1 MNADLAPSPSA
12 PALALLGVARGD
24 LFWLV
29 LLLVLAGGM
38 RLWQVNNT
46 EVASRDS
53 VMYIRF
59 AWRLEAEPWPQVV
72 RTGVQHPG
80 YGLLVYAFGT
90 PMRAAFP
97 DDLPFAMQFAAQLA
111 SALCGLLLVVPMY
124 YLGKELFDRR
134 VGFWGALL
142 FQCIPSSGRLM
153 ADGLS
158 EPLFLLLASTAL
170 LFAVRAL
177 GTGRIRWFVL
187 CGLATG
193 LAYLTRQEGL
203 LVVLV
208 TLVVL
213 AGLQFSPRW
222 RRSPGKLA
230 AHGACLVVGCAV
242 FAAPFMVLIG
252 GISLKV
258 SAKHMLDS
266 DGWKMPDEA
275 HDTPRVHHVRSPLPL
290 AKWMFGPSIRPQDR
304 YLWAAR
310 ALAEMVD
317 KAFFHVFLYPALA
330 ALWVFRR
337 RFAEVPGMWVPFV
350 CGLVLVPLLYKLGQ
364 SNGYISERHAILLL
378 LGGVFWSAAGI
389 GLLAAWVATRTT
401 RLSGPT
407 LSLAFLLVATGV
419 CLPRTLARLHGNRE
433 GFREVGVWMAEN
445 TKPGD
450 KIFDPLTWTSYH
462 AGRVFVEGRE
472 DVPRSDPTVCYV
484 VLEQSKSTHDH
495 LSYLMDPA
503 KKLAARGKVCHRL
516 TVHRGRETAEI
527 QVFRVEGVP

>member
-12 PALALLGVARGD
+12 PALALPGATRGD

-29 LLLVLAGGM
+29 LLLALAGGM

-46 EVASRDS
+46 EVTSRDS

-59 AWRLEAEPWPQVV
+59 AWRLETEPWQQVV
-72 RTGVQHPG
+72 RTGVHHPG
-80 YGLLVYAFGT
+80 YGLLVYAFGG

-97 DDLPFAMQFAAQLA
+97 DDLPFAMQLAAQLA
-111 SALCGLLLVVPMY
+111 AALCGVLLVVPMY

-177 GTGRIRWFVL
+177 GTSRIRWFVL

-208 TLVVL
+208 TLFVL

-222 RRSPGKLA
+222 RQPRGRLIA
-230 AHGACLVVGCAV
+230 RGACLVLGCAV
-242 FAAPFMVLIG
+242 FAVPFMILIG

-258 SAKHMLDS
+258 SAKHMLES
-266 DGWKMPDEA
+266 EGWKMPEKA
-275 HDTPRVHHVRSPLPL
+275 LDTPRVSHVRSLLPL
-290 AKWMFGPSIRPQDR
+290 AKWKFGAGIGPQDR

-310 ALAEMVD
+310 TLVEMVD

-330 ALWVFRR
+330 ALWLFRR
-337 RFAEVPGMWVPFV
+337 RFAEVPGMWLLFG

-364 SNGYISERHAILLL
+364 SNGYISERHAILIL
-378 LGGVFWSAAGI
+378 LGGVFWSVAGI
-389 GLLAAWVATRTT
+389 GWLAAWVAKRTT
-401 RLSGPT
+401 RVSAPT
-407 LSLAFLLVATGV
+407 LSLVVLLVATGV
-419 CLPRTLARLHGNRE
+419 CLPRTLARLHGNRD
-433 GFREVGVWMAEN
+433 GFREVGVWLAEN

-450 KIFDPLTWTSYH
+450 EIYDPMTWTSYH
-462 AGRVFVEGRE
+462 AGRVFVEGRS
-472 DVPRSDPTVCYV
+472 DVPRSNPPVCYV
-484 VLEQSKSTHDH
+484 VLEQSKSEHKQ
-495 LSYLMDPA
+495 LWFILEPA
-503 KKLAARGKVCHRL
+503 KKLAARGKVYHSL

-527 QVFRVEGVP
+527 QVFRVEGTP